1 MMCGSKFRLFSFS
14 APVSFSWDARF
25 NMLELI
31 SKIKFLCPC
40 YILSIAMVWIFP
52 TFTFIFIFWLIKVV
66 SDSDS
71 ADKVV
76 PWNGFPNQATGLS
89 SAKLWVV
96 ANKILK
102 SHLKTSDIKGL
113 ILIPEEPME
122 LYFQGNVEYYLFW
135 RIR

>member
-1 MMCGSKFRLFSFS
+1 MPLLY
-14 APVSFSWDARF
+14 PVYSYGL
-25 NMLELI
+25 N
-31 SKIKFLCPC
+31 
-40 YILSIAMVWIFP
+40 FP

-71 ADKVV
+71 ANKIV

-102 SHLKTSDIKGL
+102 SHLKTSDIKEL